1 MDNDQEDHLLQI
13 VRQLADAILVLQRRV
28 SILEQAM
35 QQQPFQAGLPRVE

>member
-1 MDNDQEDHLLQI
+1 MDEDQEQLLI
-13 VRQLADAILVLQRRV
+13 VVKQLADAILVLQRRV